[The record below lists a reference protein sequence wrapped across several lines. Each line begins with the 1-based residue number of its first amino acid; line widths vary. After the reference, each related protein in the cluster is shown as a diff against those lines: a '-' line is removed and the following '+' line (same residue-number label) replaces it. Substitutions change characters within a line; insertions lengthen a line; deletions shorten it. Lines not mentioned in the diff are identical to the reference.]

1 MFNHKTNFTNM
12 NKKKIDVPDDLDYIS
27 NWETYTLPKGHCIV
41 DKGVTGCG
49 YTEYCI
55 SNNDDLILCSPRKL
69 LLENKFD
76 QHQGEDNIF
85 YLRNELETYNDLNDL
100 KESFRI
106 HILNC
111 EFKHK
116 PIKVLVT
123 YDSTHIMVDFL
134 KEFDLLNKFYFI
146 VDEFQSIFLDSYFKS
161 EVENDFV
168 EYLQD
173 CPNVLYL
180 SATPMLDK
188 YLEKLDMF
196 KNLIFYQL
204 DWKNSKYT
212 ETINIQRKRTNSLGH
227 ECKKVIEKYLNG
239 KFSIGVDLNG
249 NPVESKEVVFYFNS
263 ISDIIRVINSSGLTS
278 SNTTIICS
286 DTPENREKLG
296 KIGFNVSKVPLKG
309 EVNKMFT
316 FCTRSVYIGADFY
329 SDCASSYVFADPNIK
344 SLALDISL
352 DLPQIVGRQRN
363 RSNPFKNNIVIF
375 YKTIQ
380 GDHVED
386 IVTFSEKQSQ
396 RKENSEA
403 ILNIFKKC
411 DNDIEKM
418 NLLNKIRDGIKVSN
432 YSDDFISISKKTG
445 EPVYNFLIEIANERA
460 WEVSQVEYQDKI
472 TVTKSIN
479 KQGYMSSEYHDE
491 DDQIVNDFLDNH
503 FYATNIFEEKM
514 RMYCEFM
521 DQYKNNPY
529 IFNAIFH
536 KVDPKFKT
544 YYDLYGTS
552 GCNSISYREFLLK
565 VKVKDNLKSSDLK
578 EKLISYFKIGSKY
591 ELKTIKLTLKS
602 MYLDLGITK
611 TPKAT
616 ELENYFNISET
627 MITDSVTKKRN
638 KGYLILGIK

>member
-1 MFNHKTNFTNM
+1 MT
-12 NKKKIDVPDDLDYIS
+12 KKPIYVPDDLDYIS
-27 NWETYTLPKGHCIV
+27 NWKTYTLPKGHCIV

-55 SNNDDLILCSPRKL
+55 SNSNDLILCSPRKL

-85 YLRNELETYNDLNDL
+85 YLRNELENYSDLTEL
-100 KESFRI
+100 KEKFRI

-116 PIKVLVT
+116 PVKVLVT
-123 YDSTHIMVDFL
+123 YDSTHIIVDFL

-188 YLEKLDMF
+188 YLEKLDIF
-196 KNLIFYQL
+196 KNLDFYCL
-204 DWKNSKYT
+204 NWKNSKYT

-227 ECKKVIEKYLNG
+227 ECKKIIEKCLKG
-239 KFSIGVDLNG
+239 KFNVGVDLNG

-263 ISDIIRVINSSGLTS
+263 ISDIIRVINSSGLTP

-286 DTPENREKLG
+286 DTSDNRDKLG
-296 KIGFNVSKVPLKG
+296 KIGFSISKVPLKN

-329 SDCASSYVFADPNIK
+329 SDCASSYIFADPNIK

-363 RSNPFKNNIVIF
+363 RNNPFKNNIVIF

-396 RKENSEA
+396 RKEQSQA
-403 ILNIFKKC
+403 ILKIFRKC
-411 DNDIEKM
+411 DNDIERTS
-418 NLLNKIRDGIKVSN
+418 LLKKIKADIELSN

-445 EPVYNFLIEIANERA
+445 EPVYNSFIEIANERA
-460 WEVSQVEYQDKI
+460 WEVSQVDYQDKI

-479 KQGYMSSEYHDE
+479 KQGYNSSVYHDE
-491 DDQIVNDFLDNH
+491 EDKIVNDFLDNH
-503 FYATNIFEEKM
+503 FYRTNNFENRM

-521 DQYKNNPY
+521 DTYKTNQY
-529 IFNAIFH
+529 IFTSIFH
-536 KVDPKFKT
+536 KVDPKYKT
-544 YYDLYGTS
+544 YYDLFRTS
-552 GCNSISYREFLLK
+552 GCKSVGYEESALRRKISN
-565 VKVKDNLKSSDLK
+565 NLKSPNLK
-578 EKLISYFKIGSKY
+578 DRLISYFKVGSRY
-591 ELKTIKLTLKS
+591 ELKTIKLTLGS
-602 MYLDLGITK
+602 FYSDLGITK
-611 TPKAT
+611 TPKAS
-616 ELENYFNISET
+616 ELENYFNVSET
-627 MITDSVTKKRN
+627 KVTDESTGKRN

>member
-1 MFNHKTNFTNM
+1 MI
-12 NKKKIDVPDDLDYIS
+12 KKRIDVPEDLEYIS
-27 NWETYTLPKGHCIV
+27 NWKTYTLPKGHCIV

-55 SNNDDLILCSPRKL
+55 SNSNDLILCSPRKL

-85 YLRNELETYNDLNDL
+85 YLRNELENYSDLNEL
-100 KESFRI
+100 KEKFRI

-116 PIKVLVT
+116 PVKVLVT
-123 YDSTHIMVDFL
+123 YDSTHILVDFL
-134 KEFDLLNKFYFI
+134 KEFGLLDKFYFI

-196 KNLIFYQL
+196 KDLIFYQL

-227 ECKKVIEKYLNG
+227 ECKKIIEKCLKG
-239 KFSIGVDLNG
+239 KFNIGVDLNG

-263 ISDIIRVINSSGLTS
+263 LTDIIRTVKGSGLTPN
-278 SNTTIICS
+278 NTSIICS
-286 DTPENREKLG
+286 DTPENQEKLG
-296 KIGFNVSKVPLKG
+296 KIGFNISKVPLKG
-309 EVNKMFT
+309 ESNKMFT

-363 RSNPFKNNIVIF
+363 KSNPFKNNIVIF
-375 YKTIQ
+375 YKTLRNENFESIIEFNNQ
-380 GDHVED
+380 QNKKRD
-386 IVTFSEKQSQ
+386 QS
-396 RKENSEA
+396 KA
-403 ILNIFKKC
+403 ILDIFQRCKT
-411 DNDIEKM
+411 DLERIS
-418 NLLNKIRDGIKVSN
+418 LLNKIRDGITVSK
-432 YSDDFISISKKTG
+432 YGDDFISISKKTG
-445 EPVYNFLIEIANERA
+445 EPVYNSFLEIADERA
-460 WEVSQVEYQDKI
+460 WEVAQLDYQDKI
-472 TVTKSIN
+472 TVTKSIL
-479 KQGYMSSEYHDE
+479 KQGYNCSEYHDE
-491 DDQIVNDFLDNH
+491 DDKIVNDFLDNH
-503 FYATNIFEEKM
+503 FYKTNIFEEKM
-514 RMYCEFM
+514 KMYCEFM
-521 DQYKNNPY
+521 DTYRNNQY
-529 IFNAIFH
+529 IFNSIIH
-536 KVDPKFKT
+536 KIDPKFKT
-544 YYDLYGTS
+544 YYDLLGTS
-552 GCNSISYREFLLK
+552 GCKSMSYHEALLK
-565 VKVKDNLKSSDLK
+565 NRVLNNINSSNLKERLV
-578 EKLISYFKIGSKY
+578 SYFKVGSKY
-591 ELKTIKLTLKS
+591 SLKDLKFNLGLI
-602 MYLDLGITK
+602 YKDLGITK
-611 TPKAT
+611 TPKAS
-616 ELENYFNISET
+616 ELINYFDVSEVK
-627 MITDSVTKKRN
+627 IYDSVLKKQN

>member
-1 MFNHKTNFTNM
+1 MT
-12 NKKKIDVPDDLDYIS
+12 KKPIYVPDDLDYIS
-27 NWETYTLPKGHCIV
+27 NWKTYTLPKGHCIV

-55 SNNDDLILCSPRKL
+55 SNSNDLILCSPRKL

-85 YLRNELETYNDLNDL
+85 YLRNELENYSDLTEL
-100 KESFRI
+100 KEKFRI

-116 PIKVLVT
+116 PVKVLVT
-123 YDSTHIMVDFL
+123 YDSTHIIVDFL

-188 YLEKLDMF
+188 YLEKLDIF
-196 KNLIFYQL
+196 KNLDFYCL
-204 DWKNSKYT
+204 NWKNSKYT

-227 ECKKVIEKYLNG
+227 ECKKIIEKCLKG
-239 KFSIGVDLNG
+239 KFNVGVDLNG

-263 ISDIIRVINSSGLTS
+263 ISDIIRVINSSGLTP

-286 DTPENREKLG
+286 DTSDNRDKLG
-296 KIGFNVSKVPLKG
+296 KIGFSISKVPLKN

-329 SDCASSYVFADPNIK
+329 SDCASSYIFADPNIK

-363 RSNPFKNNIVIF
+363 RNNPFKNNIVIF

-396 RKENSEA
+396 RKEQSQA
-403 ILNIFKKC
+403 ILKIFRKC
-411 DNDIEKM
+411 DNDIERTS
-418 NLLNKIRDGIKVSN
+418 LLKKIKADIELSN

-445 EPVYNFLIEIANERA
+445 EPVYNSFIEIANERA

-479 KQGYMSSEYHDE
+479 KQGYNSSVYHDE
-491 DDQIVNDFLDNH
+491 EDKIVNDFLDNH
-503 FYATNIFEEKM
+503 FYRTNNFENRM

-521 DQYKNNPY
+521 DTYKTNQY
-529 IFNAIFH
+529 IFTSIFH
-536 KVDPKFKT
+536 KVDPKYKT
-544 YYDLYGTS
+544 YYDLFRTS
-552 GCNSISYREFLLK
+552 GCKSVGYEESALRRKISN
-565 VKVKDNLKSSDLK
+565 NLKSPNLK
-578 EKLISYFKIGSKY
+578 DRLISYFKVGSRY
-591 ELKTIKLTLKS
+591 ELKTIKLTLGS
-602 MYLDLGITK
+602 FYSDLGITK
-611 TPKAT
+611 TPKAS
-616 ELENYFNISET
+616 ELENYFNVSET
-627 MITDSVTKKRN
+627 KVTDESTGKRN

>member
-1 MFNHKTNFTNM
+1 M
-12 NKKKIDVPDDLDYIS
+12 NKIPVNVPDDLDYIS
-27 NWETYTLPKGHCIV
+27 NWKTYTLPKGHCIV

-55 SNNDDLILCSPRKL
+55 SNSSNLILCSPRKL

-85 YLRNELETYNDLNDL
+85 YLRNELENYSDLNEL
-100 KESFRI
+100 KEQFRI

-116 PIKVLVT
+116 PVKVLVT
-123 YDSTHIMVDFL
+123 YDSTHIIVDFL
-134 KEFDLLNKFYFI
+134 KEFGLLDRFYFI

-173 CPNVLYL
+173 CSNVLYL

-196 KNLIFYQL
+196 KNLDFYCL
-204 DWKNSKYT
+204 NWKNSKYT

-227 ECKKVIEKYLNG
+227 ECKKIIENYLSG
-239 KFSIGVDLNG
+239 KFPYISDENG
-249 NPVESKEVVFYFNS
+249 QLVQSKEAVFYFNN
-263 ISDIIRVINSSGLTS
+263 ISDIIRTIKSMRLTS

-296 KIGFNVSKVPLKG
+296 KIGFSVSKVPLKG
-309 EVNKMFT
+309 ESNKMFT

-363 RSNPFKNNIVIF
+363 RNNPFKNNIAIF

-380 GDHVED
+380 GEN
-386 IVTFSEKQSQ
+386 IENILEFNNKQSQ
-396 RKENSEA
+396 RRENSDA
-403 ILNIFKKC
+403 LLDIYGRCKT
-411 DNDIEKM
+411 DIERA
-418 NLLNKIRDGIKVSN
+418 NLLKKIKADIDLSN

-445 EPVYNFLIEIANERA
+445 EPVYNSFIEIANERA

-472 TVTKSIN
+472 TVTKSIL
-479 KQGYMSSEYHDE
+479 KQGYNPSIYHDE
-491 DDQIVNDFLDNH
+491 DDKIVCEFLNSR
-503 FYATNIFEEKM
+503 FYKTNIFEEKM
-514 RMYCEFM
+514 KMYCEFM
-521 DQYKNNPY
+521 DKYKNNPY
-529 IFNAIFH
+529 VLALIIH
-536 KVDPKFKT
+536 KVDPKYKT
-544 YYDLYGTS
+544 YYDIFGTS
-552 GCNSISYREFLLK
+552 GCRAVRYEEASLRGK
-565 VKVKDNLKSSDLK
+565 VSNNLKSSDLK
-578 EKLISYFKIGSKY
+578 ERLISYFKVGSKY
-591 ELKTIKLTLKS
+591 SLKDLKFNLGLI
-602 MYLDLGITK
+602 YKDLGITK
-611 TPKAT
+611 TPKAS
-616 ELENYFNISET
+616 ELINYFDVSEVK
-627 MITDSVTKKRN
+627 IYDSVLKKQN

>member
-1 MFNHKTNFTNM
+1 M

-27 NWETYTLPKGHCIV
+27 NWKTYTLPKGHCIV

-55 SNNDDLILCSPRKL
+55 SNSNDLILCSPRKL

-85 YLRNELETYNDLNDL
+85 YLRNELETYNDLNEL
-100 KESFRI
+100 KEQFRI

-116 PIKVLVT
+116 PVKVLVT
-123 YDSTHIMVDFL
+123 YDSTHIIVDFL
-134 KEFDLLNKFYFI
+134 KEFNLLDKFYFI

-188 YLEKLDMF
+188 YLEKLDAF
-196 KNLIFYQL
+196 KDLIFYQL

-227 ECKKVIEKYLNG
+227 ECKKIIENYLKRKYVIGL
-239 KFSIGVDLNG
+239 DLNG

-263 ISDIIRVINSSGLTS
+263 ISDIIRVINGSGLTS

-286 DTPENREKLG
+286 DIPENREKLG
-296 KIGFNVSKVPLKG
+296 KIGFSVSKVPLKG
-309 EVNKMFT
+309 EPNKMFT

-329 SDCASSYVFADPNIK
+329 SDNASSYIFADPNIK

-363 RSNPFKNNIVIF
+363 RNNPFKNNIVIF

-380 GDHVED
+380 GDKVED
-386 IVTFSEKQSQ
+386 IISFSEKQKQ
-396 RKENSEA
+396 RKETTYRLLKAFSSQDD
-403 ILNIFKKC
+403 LTQKDLLKKFK
-411 DNDIEKM
+411 DSIE
-418 NLLNKIRDGIKVSN
+418 VSN

-445 EPVYNFLIEIANERA
+445 QPVYNSLIEIANERA

-472 TVTKSIN
+472 TVTKSID
-479 KQGYMSSEYHDE
+479 KQGYLSSEYHDE
-491 DDQIVNDFLDNH
+491 DDKIVNDFLNNH
-503 FYATNIFEEKM
+503 FYKTNIFEEKM
-514 RMYCEFM
+514 KMYCEFM
-521 DQYKNNPY
+521 DTYKNDPY
-529 IFNAIFH
+529 IFNTIFH

-544 YYDLYGTS
+544 YYDLYGTL
-552 GCNSISYREFLLK
+552 GCNSVSFRESLLK
-565 VKVKDNLKSSDLK
+565 NRVLNDINSSNLRD
-578 EKLISYFKIGSKY
+578 KLISCFRVGSRY
-591 ELKTIKLTLKS
+591 SLKDLKFNLGLI
-602 MYLDLGITK
+602 YKDLGITK

>member
-1 MFNHKTNFTNM
+1 MSNHKTNFTNM

-27 NWETYTLPKGHCIV
+27 NWKTYTLPKGHCIV

-49 YTEYCI
+49 YTEFCI
-55 SNNDDLILCSPRKL
+55 SNEDDLILCSPRKL

-85 YLRNELETYNDLNDL
+85 YLRNELENYSDLNEL
-100 KESFRI
+100 KETFRI

-116 PIKVLVT
+116 PVKVLVT
-123 YDSTHIMVDFL
+123 YDSTHIIVDFL
-134 KEFDLLNKFYFI
+134 KEFNLLDKFYFI
-146 VDEFQSIFLDSYFKS
+146 VDEYQSIFLDSYFKS

-196 KNLIFYQL
+196 KDIVFYQL

-227 ECKKVIEKYLNG
+227 ECKKIIEDYLSGKYPYTTDENRQL
-239 KFSIGVDLNG
+239 IQ
-249 NPVESKEVVFYFNS
+249 SKEAVFYFNS

-296 KIGFNVSKVPLKG
+296 KIGFSVSKVPLKG

-363 RSNPFKNNIVIF
+363 RNNPFKNKLVIF
-375 YKTIQ
+375 YKTIR
-380 GDHVED
+380 GEN
-386 IVTFSEKQSQ
+386 IENILEFNEKQIQ
-396 RKENSEA
+396 RKTATVELIN
-403 ILNIFKKC
+403 LYKKGNIIQKQEYLKKLQS
-411 DNDIEKM
+411 D
-418 NLLNKIRDGIKVSN
+418 IKVSKYEN
-432 YSDDFISISKKTG
+432 DFVSISKKTG
-445 EPVYNFLIEIANERA
+445 EPVYNSFIEIANERA
-460 WEVSQVEYQDKI
+460 WEVSQVDYQDRI
-472 TVTKSIN
+472 TVTKSIL
-479 KQGYMSSEYHDE
+479 KQGYKSTVYHDE
-491 DDQIVNDFLDNH
+491 DDLIVSDFLKE
-503 FYATNIFEEKM
+503 FYSVGVFEKKM
-514 RMYCEFM
+514 KMYCEFM
-521 DQYKNNPY
+521 DAYKINSY
-529 IFNAIFH
+529 VLTSIIH

-552 GCNSISYREFLLK
+552 GCKSVGYIESLLK
-565 VKVKDNLKSSDLK
+565 TKISNSFKSSDLK
-578 EKLISYFKIGSKY
+578 EKLVSYFKIGSKY